1 VVPSRRVFIDP
12 AGALLACW
20 AVLVGL
26 NYVADPLH
34 VKRIQLTLDAVRIW
48 SRAPFDLER
57 LLAALPVHAAGA
69 GAAAACLSA
78 LALAGG
84 GPAGWFA
91 VREGMVRLAFG
102 LGTGSL
108 LALGLGLTGL
118 FAPSVIWPAVA
129 LLALA
134 GGWAGRRIR
143 AATAGRMPA
152 TPGVMPSW
160 VVLAAVP
167 LAGVS
172 LALNGLGGLAP
183 ETGYDSL
190 IQHLADPRAYLAAH
204 RIAFNDLSFLAQHPA
219 GIEMLYGTMLP
230 AGGDEAAKLLHGA
243 LGLLTCWAAWAWL
256 RRRMSGGDALLL
268 AVVLYLT
275 PFTGILSARAYI
287 DQGLTFFTAASL
299 LAPWGSVA
307 QGVLIGFAIGTKYLG
322 GFLLLGWIAVYAAAR
337 QPRAV
342 LRIAGGA
349 AAGGAVWGARNYLN
363 TGNPVYPFG
372 FFRLG
377 GIAWDARSAGEYATE
392 LSGYGRVSGWPA
404 HGAIPWDAFVHD
416 HGALDDGS
424 LGPLWLM
431 AAPLLFIR
439 FAGARDPRERMLRRL
454 LAVLWGLWLV
464 SPRQVRY
471 ALMLLPPTLAAL
483 GPALV
488 RARHRWPAAWRVAAG
503 GIPVVLFVQLQIS
516 FAALYLWINPLYVA
530 TGMLPRGE
538 YLSRIMEPRDTRSG
552 RSLYLALPVALAGPL
567 PASARTYML
576 GDAKVYYLPGD
587 WRVNALFNPPLLAR
601 IIRDS
606 ATPEQVVKRFR
617 QRGITHVLYN
627 VGGSIHI
634 EHTHHLFSWNDRE
647 FALLDRLAT
656 GWWKPLYRMSD
667 SDGDPM
673 YLLYA
678 LAPGRYPDPPYLPG
692 IDTRLAGVETQAA
705 VGDRRGARAL
715 AEALIREFPSSGW
728 MRRRARLA
736 AQPPTGVI
744 IKP

>member
-1 VVPSRRVFIDP
+1 MIPSRRISVDP

-20 AVLVGL
+20 AALVGI
-26 NYVADPLH
+26 NYIADPLH
-34 VKRIQLTLDAVRIW
+34 WKRMQLTADAARIW
-48 SRAPFDLER
+48 SQAPFDLER
-57 LLAALPVHAAGA
+57 LFAVLPAHAAGA
-69 GAAAACLSA
+69 GAAASCLA
-78 LALAGG
+78 AMALAGG
-84 GPAGWFA
+84 GPAVWFG

-108 LALGLGLTGL
+108 LVLGLGLAGL
-118 FAPSVIWPAVA
+118 FAPAVIWPAVA
-129 LLALA
+129 ALALA
-134 GGWAGRRIR
+134 GGRAGRRIR
-143 AATAGRMPA
+143 SATAGRMPA
-152 TPGVMPSW
+152 VPGAVPHW
-160 VVLAAVP
+160 VVLAVLP

-172 LALNGLGGLAP
+172 LALNVLGGLAP

-219 GIEMLYGTMLP
+219 GIEMLYGAVLP

-243 LGLLTCWAAWAWL
+243 FGLLTCWAAWAWL
-256 RRRMSGGDALLL
+256 RRRMPGSDALVL
-268 AVVLYLT
+268 AAVLYLT

-307 QGVLIGFAIGTKYLG
+307 QGALIGLAIGTKYLG

-337 QPRAV
+337 RPRSV
-342 LRIAGGA
+342 LRIAAGA
-349 AAGGAVWGARNYLN
+349 AAAAGAWGARNWFN

-372 FFRLG
+372 FLHLG
-377 GIAWDARSAGEYATE
+377 GLAWDARSAGEYATE

-431 AAPLLFIR
+431 AAPLLLLR
-439 FAGARDPRERMLRRL
+439 SGGARDARETMLRRL
-454 LAVLWGLWLV
+454 VAVLWILWLV

-471 ALMLLPPTLAAL
+471 ALMLLPPTLAVLA
-483 GPALV
+483 PALV
-488 RARHRWPAAWRVAAG
+488 RARDRWPAGWRVATALV
-503 GIPVVLFVQLQIS
+503 PPLLFIQLQIS
-516 FAALYLWINPLYVA
+516 FAALYLWVNPLSVA
-530 TGMLPRGE
+530 AGMLPRGE
-538 YLSRIMEPRDTRSG
+538 YLSRIMEPRDSHTG
-552 RSLYLALPVALAGPL
+552 RSLYLALPLALAGPL
-567 PASARTYML
+567 PGTARTYML

-601 IIRDS
+601 IIRTS
-606 ATPEQVVKRFR
+606 ATPAEAVKRFR

-634 EHTHHLFSWNDRE
+634 EYTHHLLSWNDRE

-692 IDTRLAGVETQAA
+692 IDTRLAGVETLA
-705 VGDRRGARAL
+705 VQGDRRGARDA
-715 AEALIREFPSSGW
+715 AEVLIRDFPSSGW

-736 AQPPTGVI
+736 AIPPPGVI
-744 IKP
+744 IRK